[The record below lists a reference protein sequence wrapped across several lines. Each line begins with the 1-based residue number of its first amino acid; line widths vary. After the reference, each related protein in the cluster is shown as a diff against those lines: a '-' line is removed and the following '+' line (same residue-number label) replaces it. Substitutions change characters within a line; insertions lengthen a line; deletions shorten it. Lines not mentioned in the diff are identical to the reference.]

1 MHLWR
6 NRTIFLSILTLLATS
21 TYPVS
26 AEESL
31 EVEVVDEDCVADPVD
46 DHADRLG
53 EVGQLQQR
61 LDRLGVRHH
70 VYVLQIKFGE

>member
-1 MHLWR
+1 MP
-6 NRTIFLSILTLLATS
+6 

-31 EVEVVDEDCVADPVD
+31 EVEVVDEDGVADPVD
-46 DHADRLG
+46 NHANGLG

-70 VYVLQIKFGE
+70 VYVLVAIDMVIV

>member
-1 MHLWR
+1 M
-6 NRTIFLSILTLLATS
+6 IP

-31 EVEVVDEDCVADPVD
+31 EVEVVDEDGVADTVD
-46 DHADRLG
+46 NHADGLG

-70 VYVLQIKFGE
+70 VYVLQALINIVMV